1 MLRSICRF
9 GASPLRSGAWL
20 INAWLIGPSLVSAWL
35 TSACSDPSESP
46 AGSDSNPSAELDAGQ
61 GAQPLLPW
69 GPGLS
74 WVYRVTDA
82 QAGVSEKT
90 TTIGTEPEPVGRGPH
105 ADVMA
110 YRVVTKK
117 SDGVDQ
123 SISWQEPLDD
133 TVVRYREQS
142 YSAKDGALV
151 LEEFWDPYKL
161 HADGSAAHTARGA
174 RWIEHY
180 TETKVSISEGMEAAP
195 ESLEREDNWQVVSA
209 ESDGVSVT
217 VPAGTFDHV
226 LVVQKAGPSGSK
238 TYWYARGIGKLKETG
253 SQTEELVRF
262 SGEP

>member
-1 MLRSICRF
+1 
-9 GASPLRSGAWL
+9 
-20 INAWLIGPSLVSAWL
+20 
-35 TSACSDPSESP
+35 
-46 AGSDSNPSAELDAGQ
+46 
-61 GAQPLLPW
+61 
-69 GPGLS
+69 
-74 WVYRVTDA
+74 VTDA

-90 TTIGTEPEPVGRGPH
+90 TTIGERQAVGRGPH

-117 SDGVDQ
+117 SDGADQ

-161 HADGSAAHTARGA
+161 HADGTAAHTVRGA

-195 ESLEREDNWQVVSA
+195 ESLEREDSWQVVSA

-217 VPAGTFDHV
+217 VPTGTFDHV

-238 TYWYARGIGKLKETG
+238 TYWYARGVGKLKETG